1 MSPSTAE
8 TALTLALN
16 GLDQR
21 EMEAYRY
28 VLKVKSAEIA
38 EDTAERMYE
47 MFLAGKTCEDIRKIN
62 KGYSL
67 GQIVAC
73 RIKYGW
79 DARVLKYQEML
90 QLTVPDRAIQTTLE
104 TVDFISKL
112 LTVNQMR
119 MSEAID
125 KYMLTRNEEDLKG
138 VILVKNAKEL
148 KELVELLMKTTGQ
161 DKKRI
166 EFSGKVNVVQAQTG
180 AVTSM
185 SSADADA
192 IARQLL
198 GEKIIDV
205 TEAPTPSSG
214 PK

>member
-8 TALTLALN
+8 TALTLALK